1 MLLRCSHKGFT
12 LVEILVVIAVIAV
25 LASTILA
32 ALSSARLEGAD
43 ARIKQQV
50 TAVKSQAEIIYVST
64 NSFLSVCTDT
74 VALWSDFAGSSCFS
88 QADNWIVTTQLV
100 NASTTYW
107 CADNTGFSGVRVAGG
122 ATVVGQTC
130 E

>member
-1 MLLRCSHKGFT
+1 MLLRHTPKGFT
-12 LVEILVVIAVIAV
+12 LVEILVVIAVIAI
-25 LASTILA
+25 LASVV
-32 ALSSARLEGAD
+32 LSNLGTARLQGDD

-74 VALWSDFAGSSCFS
+74 LALWADFVGSSCFS
-88 QADNWIVTTQLV
+88 QSDNWIVTTQLV

-107 CADNTGFSGVRVAGG
+107 CADSTGFSGVRVAGE
-122 ATVVGQTC
+122 ATAVGQTC